1 MAVVMLGAMFVAK
14 CYLITAI
21 AGMTLIF
28 FFTVLWSCGPLVMS
42 SSSHVVLWSSGPLQ
56 PPKSLEISKASR

>member
-21 AGMTLIF
+21 AGRHSIF
-28 FFTVLWSCGPLVMS
+28 FLR
-42 SSSHVVLWSSGPLQ
+42 SSGPVVL
-56 PPKSLEISKASR
+56 